1 MKKSINK
8 KAYLRSDDT
17 DKCPF
22 GLPIADGCRNA
33 GNGIDRL
40 CPLNDIQDE
49 QVKEAKAKLNRKVFF
64 YSQECKRCKYA
75 ENILKDKEMVNC
87 NWGDTAEGMPT
98 PTLEGSPFYPKIQ
111 SGEFV
116 GLYVSPVSFFVT
128 LDTLYRNYP
137 FGMYSYYGS
146 LNNFIFMNQ
155 SLIIKIADL
164 LDEEGERESADKID
178 AILEKIDKGEDLSL
192 EETNEFVDLCRSEFN
207 RRRVTPVEEQDIK
220 LSPRSSH

>member
-1 MKKSINK
+1 MDKSINK

-17 DKCPF
+17 DRCPF
-22 GLPIADGCRNA
+22 GLPITDGCRNA
-33 GNGIDRL
+33 GSGIDRL
-40 CPLNDIQDE
+40 CPLDDIEDDT
-49 QVKEAKAKLNRKVFF
+49 VKEAKGKLNRKVFF
-64 YSQECKRCKYA
+64 YSHEGKRCKYA
-75 ENILKDKEMVNC
+75 ENLLKDKEMVNC

-146 LNNFIFMNQ
+146 LTNFVFMNQ
-155 SLIIKIADL
+155 GLIVKLADL
-164 LDEEGERESADKID
+164 LDKDGQYEEVNKID
-178 AILEKIDKGEDLSL
+178 NILDKVAQGEEPSL
-192 EETNEFVDLCRSEFN
+192 QEANEFVDLCRSEFD
-207 RRRVTPVEEQDIK
+207 RRRVTPVQEQNFKI
-220 LSPRSSH
+220 SPRSSH